1 MVGKID
7 ELAVYDRALTLK
19 EIKSDMEE
27 GVFFAVDPKEK
38 LATTWANL
46 KR

>member
-1 MVGKID
+1 
-7 ELAVYDRALTLK
+7 
-19 EIKSDMEE
+19 MEE